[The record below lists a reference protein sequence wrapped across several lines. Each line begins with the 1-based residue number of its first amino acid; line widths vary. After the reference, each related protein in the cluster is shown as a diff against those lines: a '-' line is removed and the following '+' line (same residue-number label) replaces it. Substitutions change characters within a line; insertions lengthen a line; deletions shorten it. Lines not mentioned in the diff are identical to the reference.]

1 MSVMFRKALSKHIE
15 QLTQRLEAPAAA
27 SNDKELAK
35 IEELLQLASDGRFR
49 RSLLSQKKRIM
60 EGGGSRS
67 SSDTGD
73 VRKRLDLLRKVY
85 VELKDHP
92 EYGAGRRGRLPG
104 PQKRRKSE

>member
-67 SSDTGD
+67 SDSGD

-85 VELKDHP
+85 VELKDHS
-92 EYGAGRRGRLPG
+92 EYGPGRRGRLPG
-104 PQKRRKSE
+104 PQKRRQAAE

>member
-15 QLTQRLEAPAAA
+15 QLTQRLETPAA
-27 SNDKELAK
+27 SGHDKELAK
-35 IEELLQLASDGRFR
+35 IDELLQLATDGRFK

-60 EGGGSRS
+60 EGGNR

-92 EYGAGRRGRLPG
+92 EYGTGRRGRLPG
-104 PQKRRKSE
+104 PQKRK

>member
-15 QLTQRLEAPAAA
+15 QLTLRLQAPTAAG
-27 SNDKELAK
+27 NDKELAK

-60 EGGGSRS
+60 EGGSRTVDNS
-67 SSDTGD
+67 D

-104 PQKRRKSE
+104 PQKRRQAE